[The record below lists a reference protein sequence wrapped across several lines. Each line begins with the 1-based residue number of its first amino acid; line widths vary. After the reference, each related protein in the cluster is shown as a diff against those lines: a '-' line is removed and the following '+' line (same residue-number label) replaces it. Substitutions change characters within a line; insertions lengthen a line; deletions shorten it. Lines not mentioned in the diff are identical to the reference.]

1 MDTNSGQP
9 PSKETVAEGVPAW
22 PPQPAGE
29 STAPLVPTAEIWR
42 RAVRDAAEFAAFR
55 ERLKIELGARINS
68 VRAAQ
73 GKSRAD
79 LSRWL
84 HNHENTVAK
93 IERGETLPDALQLL
107 QLAQML
113 GQTLDQMF
121 GTASD
126 DPADVPRK
134 TTAVEIGHHLFVPHF
149 DIQAAAGHGAF
160 NDAERVK
167 EMRAFAIDFFRRD
180 LRITHND
187 LALIDVTGPSME
199 PQIHSGDVVLI
210 DRRDTGVQIEGP
222 HVVRFDGG
230 LMVKLLQRRP
240 GGLVRVTSIN
250 PLFDPFEIELGA
262 EGTDFEVIGRVRWA
276 GVTFR

>member
-1 MDTNSGQP
+1 MDTKKAQP
-9 PSKETVAEGVPAW
+9 TAEPSVTGDVPAW

-29 STAPLVPTAEIWR
+29 SASALVPTAELWE
-42 RAVRDAAEFAAFR
+42 RAVRDAAEFNAFR
-55 ERLKIELGARINS
+55 EHLKIELGSRINGLRS
-68 VRAAQ
+68 AQ

-93 IERGETLPDALQLL
+93 IERGETLPDAVQLL

-121 GTASD
+121 GMHSD
-126 DPADVPRK
+126 DPAEVQRR
-134 TTAVEIGHHLFVPHF
+134 TTATQIGQHLFVPHF
-149 DIQAAAGHGAF
+149 DIQASAGHGAF

-167 EMRAFAIDFFRRD
+167 EMRAFAIDFIRRD
-180 LRITHND
+180 LRVSHND
-187 LALIDVTGPSME
+187 MALIDVAGPSME

-210 DRRDTGVQIEGP
+210 DRRDTGVQVEGP

-230 LMVKLLQRRP
+230 LIVKLLQRRP
-240 GGLVRVTSIN
+240 GGRVRVTSIN

>member
-1 MDTNSGQP
+1 MDTIPVP
-9 PSKETVAEGVPAW
+9 PPNKETVAEGVPAW
-22 PPQPAGE
+22 PPRPATDTGAV
-29 STAPLVPTAEIWR
+29 APPTAELWWR
-42 RAVRDAAEFAAFR
+42 VCADERAFAELRD
-55 ERLKIELGARINS
+55 RLRVELGARINS
-68 VRAAQ
+68 VRTAQ

-84 HNHENTVAK
+84 RNHENTVAK

-113 GQTLDQMF
+113 GQTLDQML
-121 GTASD
+121 GTHSD

-180 LRITHND
+180 LRISHND

-210 DRRDTGVQIEGP
+210 DRRDTGVQVEGP